1 MHRRACGEI
10 PVVYALT
17 RQVRLKP
24 DIAVESKR
32 RMSMQRVLLKAAAVV
47 VASLVAAG
55 YGYGQQGTGELRGR
69 VVDAQG
75 AVLPGVSIVATNEAS
90 GQFREIV
97 SGQDGSFFM
106 SALTPGTYELSGELT
121 GFKKYQRKGVRVEV
135 GKTISIDVQLEVGGI
150 EQEVTVTAESPIVD
164 TTSKQL
170 GGSVKTEELNE
181 MPSLNRNFTSYLSLL
196 PGITATLSTDSFGA
210 DSIRVNG
217 QATQNANYMLDGA
230 GNNDNFNNGNG
241 GAQARTPVE
250 AVQEFQLLTAQF
262 DAEFGSTSG
271 GVVNAVSK
279 QGTNQFHG
287 VAFFFNQNQSM
298 TALDYFARQQNLSKP
313 EAQQKQWGGNLGG
326 PLVRNKLHFFAN
338 LERIDQ
344 NRARTI
350 NINARPELNFT
361 DFTHDNVWNW
371 MVRVD
376 HQISADNTWAVR
388 WLRESSP
395 QTNQYTQTT
404 ITRANAEEE
413 NDVDWTIVGTLNSV
427 LANTK
432 VNTIKVSYTHE
443 DVFFGNPGYFETGDQ
458 AGLAPQLVHQN
469 FTDGPSTRANRRM
482 DPAYQIDET
491 FAWFLPNKKGD
502 HDLKFGASWYY
513 LPLHVFNAGTLNGSF
528 TFSASDQDFNAAAPR
543 TYPDRLQVRVP
554 GVSDFYVKG
563 KEYGFF
569 AQDKWKMNSR
579 LTTSLGLRYDL
590 EVVPLDQT
598 GNYLFSDPSEYPVD
612 KNNFSPRVGATL
624 VLDEAGTA
632 VVRGGWGL
640 YFQKTAYSNFT
651 DIVSA
656 GAFTDSALVNLC
668 GPPTAPICPSA
679 TSVDPGPSAG
689 QLPTSPFLVNG
700 PIVNRALLNSMFPT
714 GTRLPNAGT
723 VNFDN
728 PDRHLPFS
736 RQSSIGFEKS
746 LRGNIAVSADYIHA
760 EYRDLSMREDLNPG
774 LRDSTARTATLR
786 RFDSRFPAAV
796 LKLVNLGYAD
806 YNALQTSIHKR
817 FSNRYQFRVSY
828 TLSRA
833 DGIVGAAGATDTINT
848 QTIDPVTRAVALNL
862 DQRFALSD
870 QDRPHIISMDGS
882 YEVPRTKGLVVSGVW
897 QYNSGT
903 PFTIND
909 STTDPNRN
917 GNFTDDPLPAGTYSG
932 SGPNSIT
939 VENEGGINGA
949 RGPNY
954 ILFNMRAGYRFRL
967 RGNRSL
973 QAHVDVFNVT
983 NRANFNS
990 PITPNGST
998 ADRRDAATFLVLRSI
1013 RGGGPTRTA
1022 QFNVRYSF

>member
-1 MHRRACGEI
+1 
-10 PVVYALT
+10 
-17 RQVRLKP
+17 
-24 DIAVESKR
+24 
-32 RMSMQRVLLKAAAVV
+32 MQRLVSSVAAVV
-47 VASLVAAG
+47 MTCFVAVG
-55 YGYGQQGTGELRGR
+55 YAYGQQGTGEMRGR
-69 VVDAQG
+69 VIDAQN
-75 AVLPGVSIVATNEAS
+75 AVLPGVTVVATNEAS
-90 GQFREIV
+90 GMFREIV
-97 SGQDGSFFM
+97 SGDDGSFFM
-106 SALTPGTYELSGELT
+106 SALTPGVYEVTAQLS
-121 GFKKYQRKGVRVEV
+121 GFKKYGRKGVRVEV
-135 GKTISIDVQLEVGGI
+135 GKTVSIDVQLEVGAI

-170 GGSVKTEELNE
+170 GGSVKAEELSD

-250 AVQEFQLLTAQF
+250 AIQEFQLLTSQF

-279 QGTNQFHG
+279 QGTNQLHG
-287 VAFFFNQNQSM
+287 VGFFFTQNQAM
-298 TALDYFARQQNLSKP
+298 TSLDYFAKQQNLAKP

-326 PLVRNKLHFFAN
+326 PIVRNKLHFFVN

-371 MVRVD
+371 MARMD
-376 HQISADNTWAVR
+376 HQINANNTWAVR

-404 ITRANAEEE
+404 ITRANREEE
-413 NDVDWTIVGTLNSV
+413 TDVDWTVVGTLNSV
-427 LANTK
+427 LANTR
-432 VNTIKVSYTHE
+432 VNTLKVSFTHE
-443 DVFFGNPGYFETGDQ
+443 DVFFGNPGYFQSGDQ
-458 AGLAPQLVHQN
+458 AALSPQLVHQT

-513 LPLHVFNAGTLNGSF
+513 LPLHQFNAGTMNGSF
-528 TFSASDQDFNAAAPR
+528 TFSSSDRDFNAADPR

-563 KEYGFF
+563 NELGFF
-569 AQDKWKMNSR
+569 AQDKWKVNSR
-579 LTTSLGLRYDL
+579 LTASLGVRYDL
-590 EVVPLDQT
+590 EIVPIDNT
-598 GNYLFSDPSEYPVD
+598 GNYLFADPSKYPVD
-612 KNNFSPRVGATL
+612 KNNVSPRVGATWT
-624 VLDEAGTA
+624 LDQAGTA
-632 VVRGGWGL
+632 IVRGGWGL
-640 YFQKTAYSNFT
+640 YFQKTAYSNFSNM
-651 DIVSA
+651 VSA

-668 GPPTAPICPSA
+668 GPANAPICPSA
-679 TSVDPGPSAG
+679 TTVDPGPSNG
-689 QLPTSPFLVNG
+689 RLPTSPFLVNG
-700 PIVNRALLNSMFPT
+700 PIVNRALLNSMFPP

-736 RQSSIGFEKS
+736 RQASIGFEKS
-746 LRGNIAVSADYIHA
+746 LGGNIAVSADYIHA
-760 EYRDLSMREDLNPG
+760 EYRDLYMLEDLNPG
-774 LRDSTARTATLR
+774 LRDTTARTSTLR

-796 LKLVNLGYAD
+796 LKLANLGYAD

-828 TLSRA
+828 TYSRA
-833 DGIVGAAGATDTINT
+833 DGIVGAAGATDTLNT
-848 QTIDPVTRAVALNL
+848 QTVDPVTGAVSLNL
-862 DQRFALSD
+862 DRRFALSD
-870 QDRPHIISMDGS
+870 QDRPHILSMDGS
-882 YEVPRTKGLVVSGVW
+882 YEVPRTRGLIVSGVW
-897 QYNSGT
+897 QYQSGT

-917 GNFTDDPLPAGTYSG
+917 GFFTDDPLPAGTYSG
-932 SGPNSIT
+932 PADNRNAIT
-939 VENEGGINGA
+939 VENKGGINGA
-949 RGPNY
+949 RGPDFM
-954 ILFNMRAGYRFRL
+954 LLNMRAGYRFRL

-983 NRANFNS
+983 NRANFNN
-990 PITPNGST
+990 PLTPNGTT